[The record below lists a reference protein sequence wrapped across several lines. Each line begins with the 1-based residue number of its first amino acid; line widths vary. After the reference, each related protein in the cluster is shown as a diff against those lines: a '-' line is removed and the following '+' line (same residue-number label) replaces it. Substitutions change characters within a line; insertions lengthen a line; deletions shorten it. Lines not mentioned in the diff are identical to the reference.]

1 MAKANAAPVAT
12 PMDLIWND
20 GVVPAWLGGMTV
32 AFIALFPILRRVFP
46 KTCKQRGAF
55 LLAFELVAAVPV
67 RRDPRIRG
75 ARADRVSTHSTSSA
89 RRLEPR
95 PRYRF
100 SVDALGFAPHGNA
113 IPELG
118 SKTLAKTF
126 LKREKSVLRLSRTF
140 GRARRRRD
148 NPRRATP

>member
-1 MAKANAAPVAT
+1 MAKAKAAPVAT

-32 AFIALFPILRRVFP
+32 AFIALFPILRTVFP

-75 ARADRVSTHSTSSA
+75 ARADRATTHSTSSA
-89 RRLEPR
+89 CRLEPR
-95 PRYRF
+95 PRHRF
-100 SVDALGFAPHGNA
+100 SVDARGFAPRGNA
-113 IPELG
+113 IPDESG

-126 LKREKSVLRLSRTF
+126 LVARKKRSSLSRTF

-148 NPRRATP
+148 NP

>member
-1 MAKANAAPVAT
+1 MAKAKAAPVAT

-32 AFIALFPILRRVFP
+32 AFIALFPILRTVFP

-75 ARADRVSTHSTSSA
+75 ARADRATTHSTSSA

-95 PRYRF
+95 PRHRF
-100 SVDALGFAPHGNA
+100 SVDARGFAPRGNA
-113 IPELG
+113 IPVGFENTREDV
-118 SKTLAKTF
+118 SCRAKKAFFT
-126 LKREKSVLRLSRTF
+126 VTHLRTRSSTTR
-140 GRARRRRD
+140 
-148 NPRRATP
+148 

>member
-1 MAKANAAPVAT
+1 MAKAKAAPVAT

-32 AFIALFPILRRVFP
+32 AFIALFPILRTVFP

-75 ARADRVSTHSTSSA
+75 ARADRATTHSTSSA

-95 PRYRF
+95 PRHRF
-100 SVDALGFAPHGNA
+100 SVDARGFAPRWNA
-113 IPELG
+113 IPESG

-126 LKREKSVLRLSRTF
+126 LVARKKRSSLSRTF

-148 NPRRATP
+148 NP